1 MANTTA
7 KPTETRT
14 IPVQVINVLHLD
26 DMQFMTR
33 RNGPNFTGI
42 TITRGEKAKLEEI
55 CSRILRGEEMVLSLK
70 CDWDNV
76 MFRWIPDQ
84 VKVIIRISM
93 DHHIFHNDFY
103 EQIFNDL
110 RGIPVETPTN

>member
-1 MANTTA
+1 MANIA
-7 KPTETRT
+7 KPTETRSL
-14 IPVQVINVLHLD
+14 PVQVINVLHLD

-33 RNGPNFTGI
+33 KNLPSFTGI
-42 TITRGEKAKLEEI
+42 TITSEEKAKLEET
-55 CSRILRGEEMVLSLK
+55 CSRILRGEEIVLSLK

-93 DHHIFHNDFY
+93 DHHIFHDDNC
-103 EQIFNDL
+103 ERIFNDL
-110 RGIPVETPTN
+110 RGIPVA